1 MFGSASVVLVPYNI
15 YMRWNVIDDNS
26 ERAPHTFFF
35 INDSYIIVFRYQENN
50 GITYTETKTKTE
62 NYNPF

>member
-1 MFGSASVVLVPYNI
+1 MITA
-15 YMRWNVIDDNS
+15 R
-26 ERAPHTFFF
+26 ERRIHFFF